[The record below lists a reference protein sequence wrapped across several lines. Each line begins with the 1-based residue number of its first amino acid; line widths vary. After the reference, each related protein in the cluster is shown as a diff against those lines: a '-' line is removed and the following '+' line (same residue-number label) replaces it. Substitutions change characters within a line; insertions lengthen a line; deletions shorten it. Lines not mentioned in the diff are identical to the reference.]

1 MAKADV
7 VFVLRTSLGAIL
19 LFAAA
24 TKLAGF
30 RGFRDGLTGYGLL
43 PRSLVP
49 AGAVVLVAAETVVGL
64 ALVARVAPRSASA
77 AAAALF
83 AIFAGAIVAVLARG
97 SHVPCHCFGGSS
109 SEAISGVTLA
119 RAIALLGSALAVA
132 GIGGGER
139 FPSSGRL
146 LADLTLVGGIFALT
160 QLTSVLPEA
169 WAAFRES
176 APELAPTSVHRVS
189 YRHRPLTLAPERV
202 SDLHWAGAGENGRR
216 QEEVG

>member
-1 MAKADV
+1 MGVVPAASGRPAGMPRQGGGRGEALVAKADV

-49 AGAVVLVAAETVVGL
+49 AGAV
-64 ALVARVAPRSASA
+64 
-77 AAAALF
+77 
-83 AIFAGAIVAVLARG
+83 VLARG

>member
-1 MAKADV
+1 MGVVPAASGRAGGTPRQGRGRGEALVAKADV

-83 AIFAGAIVAVLARG
+83 AI
-97 SHVPCHCFGGSS
+97 
-109 SEAISGVTLA
+109 SGVTLA
-119 RAIALLGSALAVA
+119 RAVALLGLALAVA
-132 GIGGGER
+132 GIGGGEG